1 MPTSSGIVAHGDT
14 ETPLRNR
21 LHDHQEFIRKHY
33 IEERRKLKDVLVLL
47 KNNCGVQISKRS
59 FYHHVKKLKLRR
71 SDFAKLPL
79 ANPNRTQVKQRAFDY
94 AGTSCDGLRLVQ
106 DLDQGVQFNTTDVGL
121 FGFGQTNMGFTTW
134 PTPILHAPY
143 HGKPC
148 DSNFM
153 NNPQHDAQLY
163 CVETRGKLN
172 LNAFSTVSSHQQQ
185 PDFGPESC
193 GMLPPNYILDTEM
206 PRLANYYRAYRAE
219 ASTSE
224 GDISRG

>member
-1 MPTSSGIVAHGDT
+1 MPTSSGIVAPEDT
-14 ETPLRNR
+14 ETPLQNR
-21 LHDHQEFIRKHY
+21 LYDRQLQEFIRKHY
-33 IEERRKLKDVLVLL
+33 IEERIKVKDMLVLL
-47 KNNCGVQISKRS
+47 KTHFGVEIRGS
-59 FYHHVKKLKLRR
+59 FYHHIKKLKLRR
-71 SDFAKLPL
+71 SDSANLPL
-79 ANPNRTQVKQRAFDY
+79 ANPNRRRVKRRAFDY

-106 DLDQGVQFNTTDVGL
+106 DLDQGVRFDTTDVGP
-121 FGFGQTNMGFTTW
+121 FWFEQTNMGFIM

-153 NNPQHDAQLY
+153 NTPQHDAQLY
-163 CVETRGKLN
+163 CAETRGNLD
-172 LNAFSTVSSHQQQ
+172 LNAFSTVSSHQPQ

-193 GMLPPNYILDTEM
+193 GMMPPNYILDTEM
-206 PRLANYYRAYRAE
+206 SLLANYYRAYGAE